1 MSSHLDE
8 LFNVSQ
14 LPNGDEDQ
22 SETTCVVGFAL
33 KTKEMPLISPH
44 THLPLLLITPDSE
57 PKVPHE
63 ILRRADGK

>member
-1 MSSHLDE
+1 MFLS
-8 LFNVSQ
+8 FQNR
-14 LPNGDEDQ
+14 DEDQ
-22 SETTCVVGFAL
+22 SEITFVVGFAL

-63 ILRRADGK
+63 SLGQADGSMKS